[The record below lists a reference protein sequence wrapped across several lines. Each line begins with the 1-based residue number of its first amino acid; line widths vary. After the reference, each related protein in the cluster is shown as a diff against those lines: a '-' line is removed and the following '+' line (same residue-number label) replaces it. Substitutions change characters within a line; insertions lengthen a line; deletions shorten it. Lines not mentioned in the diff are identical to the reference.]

1 MVLLLIVVNPT
12 AGAYTIVSPTAPGSG
27 TLPDWLT
34 QGQLSI
40 VEDVAT
46 RPFRWLLENPKD
58 PIAVL
63 NRSLDV
69 SLLRAQATLLQW
81 LGFPVWQRTTIVLQ
95 HDEPTTVRVRGATL
109 TWQFAVGTQ
118 VRRYSTVMP
127 YGFHTAQDHIE
138 PLTTARYD
146 DFGISEIGR
155 ASCRERV

>member
-1 MVLLLIVVNPT
+1 MERLRTVGVVPWVWRIGMMVLLLIVVNPT

-95 HDEPTTVRVRGATL
+95 HDEPTTVRVRGATPVSYTHL
-109 TWQFAVGTQ
+109 TLPTILLV
-118 VRRYSTVMP
+118 
-127 YGFHTAQDHIE
+127 
-138 PLTTARYD
+138 
-146 DFGISEIGR
+146 
-155 ASCRERV
+155 